1 MGSTAIEDQLQDDVE
16 IVLSDFIKT
25 GIKVWVLT
33 GDKTDTAKSIAF
45 SCKLI
50 SHEFLIFEFNNKVN
64 RADILNNLNKFLKE
78 ISDEKNSDKKF
89 SLIVACDELNRIMS
103 DEELKEKVKK
113 LKIMIR
119 LKAKKCI

>member
-50 SHEFLIFEFNNKVN
+50 SHEFLIFEFNN
-64 RADILNNLNKFLKE
+64 RANKSDILINLNKFFKE
-78 ISDEKNSDKKF
+78 ITDEKNSDKKF
-89 SLIVACDELNRIMS
+89 SLVVACDELNKIMN

-113 LKIMIR
+113 NFLII
-119 LKAKKCI
+119 I

>member
-1 MGSTAIEDQLQDDVE
+1 LGSTAIEDQLQEEVE
-16 IVLSDFIKT
+16 TVLSDFIKT